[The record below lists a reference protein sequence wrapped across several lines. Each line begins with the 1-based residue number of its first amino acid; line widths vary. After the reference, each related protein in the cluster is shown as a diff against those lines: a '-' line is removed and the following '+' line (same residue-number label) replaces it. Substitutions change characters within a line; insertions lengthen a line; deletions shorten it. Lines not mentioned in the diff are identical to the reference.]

1 MIEGMTEATDGDKI
15 TLDGTL
21 YLPYAQDK
29 GDWMTKAA
37 TMGEET
43 PTVKHLYLAVFSA
56 GDILY
61 EIVKA
66 KPGTQSHPT
75 AEDAGF
81 NCGSEAEQYLT
92 PFHVEGLTSVSS
104 GDRYIHF
111 IATTKPVPEFETMEM
126 NLMDEGTFVRTLVTT
141 DAGLA
146 YWGRRHFG
154 AITET
159 TNMKGI
165 KMIRNFAKVK
175 VDVAEGV
182 NNFKVVAF
190 KVFNTPVYGT
200 MAPFN
205 TNTDDYQT
213 VDGELQI
220 NFNRFADYESAAGQT
235 NPYTWLTETN
245 MYHGFMPPRRPLS
258 SRTCRQA
265 CEDGPGAGWWC

>member
-1 MIEGMTEATDGDKI
+1 MKVIRLILLAFALVSALCSCVKENFRMVEGPEVADGEKI

-81 NCGSEAEQYLT
+81 NCGSESEQYLT

-104 GDRYIHF
+104 GDRYIQF

-146 YWGRRHFG
+146 
-154 AITET
+154 
-159 TNMKGI
+159 
-165 KMIRNFAKVK
+165 
-175 VDVAEGV
+175 
-182 NNFKVVAF
+182 
-190 KVFNTPVYGT
+190 
-200 MAPFN
+200 
-205 TNTDDYQT
+205 
-213 VDGELQI
+213 
-220 NFNRFADYESAAGQT
+220 
-235 NPYTWLTETN
+235 
-245 MYHGFMPPRRPLS
+245 
-258 SRTCRQA
+258 
-265 CEDGPGAGWWC
+265 